1 MKYVFGPIPSR
12 RLGRSLGIDPI
23 PLKTCNWNCV
33 YCQLGRTSE
42 LTNERR
48 DYFPPDE
55 IIAEV
60 KTALQSHDA
69 EEIDWLTFAGSGEPT
84 LHASLGRI
92 IAELKEPTN
101 VPIAV
106 ITNGSLL
113 YLPEVRAALMPADA
127 VLPTL
132 DAGSERLYQRI
143 DRPARELTFARLMDG
158 LIAFRKEFQGH
169 FWLEVVLIQGLN
181 DTAEALSDLAD
192 AVRRIA
198 PDQVHINLPIRPPAV
213 SSVEVPD
220 DESVQRAC
228 DVLGRV
234 AEVVCPTAVSI
245 QVAGHH
251 DLGEAIC
258 EMVRRHPMSREDLCG
273 SLCEVEPEVLDR
285 LLQHLTA
292 SGQVRELVRHD
303 KRFWASADSRY
314 AGVETTT

>member
-55 IIAEV
+55 IIEEV
-60 KTALQSHDA
+60 RTALQSYDVG
-69 EEIDWLTFAGSGEPT
+69 EIDWLTFAGSGEPT
-84 LHASLGRI
+84 LHASLGHVV
-92 IAELKEPTN
+92 AELKEATN

-158 LIAFRKEFQGH
+158 LIAFRQEFLGH
-169 FWLEVVLIQGLN
+169 FWLEVVLIQGMN

-220 DESVQRAC
+220 DESVRRAC
-228 DVLGRV
+228 DVLGSV
-234 AEVVCPTAVSI
+234 AEVVCPIAVSI
-245 QVAGHH
+245 QVAGHR

-273 SLCEVEPEVLDR
+273 SLCEIAPEELDR
-285 LLQHLTA
+285 LLQHLIA

-303 KRFWASADSRY
+303 QRFLASADSRY

>member
-92 IAELKEPTN
+92 IAELKEATN

-113 YLPEVRAALMPADA
+113 YLPEVRAALMPATRCCQ
-127 VLPTL
+127 PST
-132 DAGSERLYQRI
+132 
-143 DRPARELTFARLMDG
+143 
-158 LIAFRKEFQGH
+158 
-169 FWLEVVLIQGLN
+169 
-181 DTAEALSDLAD
+181 
-192 AVRRIA
+192 
-198 PDQVHINLPIRPPAV
+198 
-213 SSVEVPD
+213 
-220 DESVQRAC
+220 RA
-228 DVLGRV
+228 
-234 AEVVCPTAVSI
+234 
-245 QVAGHH
+245 
-251 DLGEAIC
+251 
-258 EMVRRHPMSREDLCG
+258 
-273 SLCEVEPEVLDR
+273 
-285 LLQHLTA
+285 A
-292 SGQVRELVRHD
+292 SGFTNALTVRH
-303 KRFWASADSRY
+303 
-314 AGVETTT
+314 GN

>member
-12 RLGRSLGIDPI
+12 RLGRSLGIDPV

-33 YCQLGRTSE
+33 YCQLGRTSA
-42 LTNERR
+42 LTTQRH

-60 KTALQSHDA
+60 KTALRSYDA
-69 EEIDWLTFAGSGEPT
+69 GQIDWLTFAGSGEPT

-92 IAELKEPTN
+92 IAELKESAD
-101 VPIAV
+101 VPMAV

-113 YLPEVRAALMPADA
+113 YIPEVRASLMPVDA

-132 DAGSERLYQRI
+132 DAGSERLYQQI
-143 DRPARELTFARLMDG
+143 DRPLRELTFARLMDG
-158 LIAFRKEFQGH
+158 LIAFRKEFRGS
-169 FWLEVVLIQGLN
+169 FWLEVVLIRGMN
-181 DTAEALSDLAD
+181 DSIEALADLAD
-192 AVRRIA
+192 AVQRIA
-198 PDQVHINLPIRPPAV
+198 PDQVHINLPIRPPAM
-213 SSVEVPD
+213 STVEIPTE
-220 DESVQRAC
+220 ESVRRAC

-234 AEVVCPTAVSI
+234 AEVVHPVAVSVQI
-245 QVAGHH
+245 AGHR

-273 SLCEVEPEVLDR
+273 SLCDVEPEELDQ
-285 LLQHLTA
+285 LLQRLTA

-303 KRFWASADSRY
+303 TRFWASAESLY
-314 AGVETTT
+314 AAQR